1 MLKLRDNK
9 IFIYEA
15 NSKNGVTKGEII
27 AKDISMAKTL
37 LRKQGTDVISI
48 KPKGKTRSA
57 TGKVG
62 AQDVAIF
69 SRQMSTMLGSGIS
82 LVEALNVVI
91 DGAEKVSYRQVVKGL
106 REEVE
111 SGKSFSTALK
121 KYPLI
126 FDDLF
131 SSLVAAGEQS
141 GALETMLSRVAT
153 YKEKTEA
160 IKQKIKKALFYPI
173 AVLVVAFIVSAVLLI
188 KVVPTFKKLFD
199 GFGAKLPDFT
209 LMILS
214 LSDFLRANG
223 IYIAIGLVGS
233 SIFLL
238 RFYYTNITFK
248 NAVQR
253 ILLKLPV
260 MGDIIHK
267 AAIARFART
276 LATTFAAGV
285 PLNEALVTV
294 ANASGNIVYHDAIV
308 LIKDSISTGQKLQV
322 AMQRTGIFPIMVI
335 QMIAIGEESGSLEQM
350 LEKVANIF
358 EEEVNLKVDALT
370 SLLEPLIMLILGVI
384 VGSLVVAMYLPIFKM
399 GSVM

>member
-37 LRKQGTDVISI
+37 LRKQGTVVISI
-48 KPKGKTRSA
+48 KAKGKTKSA
-57 TGKVG
+57 TGKVSPE
-62 AQDVAIF
+62 DVAIF
-69 SRQMSTMLGSGIS
+69 SRQMSTMLSSGIS

-91 DGAEKVSYRQVVKGL
+91 DGAEKVSYRQVIKGL

-126 FDDLF
+126 FDELF

-160 IKQKIKKALFYPI
+160 IKQKIKKALFYPVAI
-173 AVLVVAFIVSAVLLI
+173 LVVAFIVSAILLI

-209 LMILS
+209 LMILA
-214 LSDFLRANG
+214 LSDFLRTNG
-223 IYIAIGLVGS
+223 IFIAIGIVGLVV
-233 SIFLL
+233 FLL
-238 RFYYTNITFK
+238 RFYYTNATFRHT
-248 NAVQR
+248 VQR
-253 ILLKLPV
+253 LLLKLPV

-308 LIKDSISTGQKLQV
+308 VIKDSISTGQKLQV
-322 AMQRTGIFPIMVI
+322 AIQRSGIFPIMVV
-335 QMIAIGEESGSLEQM
+335 QMIAIGEESGSLELM
-350 LEKVANIF
+350 LEKVAHIF

-384 VGSLVVAMYLPIFKM
+384 VGSLVIAMYLPIFKM

>member
-48 KPKGKTRSA
+48 KPKGKNKTA
-57 TGKVG
+57 TGKVSPE
-62 AQDVAIF
+62 DIAIF

-91 DGAEKVSYRQVVKGL
+91 DGAEKVSYRQVIKGL

-126 FDDLF
+126 FDELF

-160 IKQKIKKALFYPI
+160 IKKKIKKALFYPI
-173 AVLVVAFIVSAVLLI
+173 AVLMVAFIVSAILLI

-209 LMILS
+209 LMILA

-223 IYIAIGLVGS
+223 IFIAIGIVGS
-233 SIFLL
+233 VTFLL
-238 RFYYTNITFK
+238 RFYYTNARFRHT
-248 NAVQR
+248 VQR
-253 ILLKLPV
+253 LLLKLPV
-260 MGDIIHK
+260 IGDIIHK
-267 AAIARFART
+267 ESIARFART

-308 LIKDSISTGQKLQV
+308 IIKDSISTGQKLQV
-322 AMQRTGIFPIMVI
+322 AIQRTGIFPIMVV

>member
-57 TGKVG
+57 TGKVSP
-62 AQDVAIF
+62 QDVAVF

-106 REEVE
+106 KEEVE

-223 IYIAIGLVGS
+223 IYLAIGLVGS
-233 SIFLL
+233 VIFLL
-238 RFYYTNITFK
+238 RFYYTNITFR
-248 NAVQR
+248 NTVQR

-285 PLNEALVTV
+285 PLNEALLTV

-308 LIKDSISTGQKLQV
+308 VIKDSISTGQKLQV
-322 AMQRTGIFPIMVI
+322 AMQRTGIFPIMVV

>member
-57 TGKVG
+57 TGKVSP
-62 AQDVAIF
+62 QDVAIF

-209 LMILS
+209 LMILA

-223 IYIAIGLVGS
+223 IYIAVGLFGS
-233 SIFLL
+233 VTFLL
-238 RFYYTNITFK
+238 RFYYTNITFR

-253 ILLKLPV
+253 LLLKLPI

-308 LIKDSISTGQKLQV
+308 VIKDSISTGQKLQV